1 MLIETTGLADPA
13 PIAQTFFM
21 DPKLSLQ
28 FVLDGIITVVD
39 AKHILQHLDEVK
51 PDGMHVVCH
60 SLPFCID
67 AHSTHTGVENESV
80 EQVGFADRILLSKL
94 DLVDAECEQAVRKR
108 LAQIN
113 AAVEIIPVNK
123 GVVDLAKILNIKAFD
138 LDKILVR
145 ATVPSRSHAHRQL
158 ATRSLE
164 SRAGHGPAVP
174 SRPGAPARPVRLQCR
189 PDHRG
194 AYPHLA

>member
-1 MLIETTGLADPA
+1 MLT
-13 PIAQTFFM
+13 
-21 DPKLSLQ
+21 
-28 FVLDGIITVVD
+28 
-39 AKHILQHLDEVK
+39 
-51 PDGMHVVCH
+51 
-60 SLPFCID
+60 
-67 AHSTHTGVENESV
+67 AHTHDTHTPGVENESV

-145 ATVPSRSHAHRQL
+145 ALPCPAAHTLNDNLPLAHCCACVARRTWTPSSFS
-158 ATRSLE
+158 TRST
-164 SRAGHGPAVP
+164 STTSP
-174 SRPGAPARPVRLQCR
+174 SPVS
-189 PDHRG
+189 
-194 AYPHLA
+194 A